1 MNQKKQ
7 TNNIDRMV
15 VRDVMIPLQQYPVIS
30 ADATLL
36 DAVVALEAAQQALG
50 SDRQPHRAVLVADEN
65 SKIVGKI
72 GQLTFLKSLQP
83 QVDLA
88 EDEERLARA
97 GVSED
102 LLSTVKKH
110 ARELELN
117 LSDICAHA
125 SAIRAKDV
133 MVKTTHSI
141 DAAAPL
147 ADAVHR
153 LVQWQQLSLLVT
165 ERSRVVGI
173 IRLSDLFELIVDKVR
188 ELAP

>member
-1 MNQKKQ
+1 MNEKKQ

-141 DAAAPL
+141 DVAAPL

-165 ERSRVVGI
+165 EQSRVVGI

>member
-1 MNQKKQ
+1 MNEKKQ
-7 TNNIDRMV
+7 TNDIDRMV
-15 VRDVMIPLQQYPVIS
+15 VRDVMIRLEQYPVIS
-30 ADATLL
+30 TDATLL

-125 SAIRAKDV
+125 SAIRARDV

-141 DAAAPL
+141 DVSAPL

-165 ERSRVVGI
+165 EQSRVVGI